1 MRKNTSVIII
11 TCTLLGLMGCQGAT
25 KHRDSSENLT
35 DSLWCNQRYLTNN
48 DSQFDD
54 IHLNVAKE
62 TYIYAIASS
71 IAISNSNIEIKKSH
85 PNKLHGIENVFVSPA
100 RMQQKDVVYDSKT
113 GFSATTFWLYEEDGS
128 NKPDELIIAFSGSN
142 EVKDWWA
149 NLTPFGLKHY
159 KKARLYFEEMVSK
172 YDDENRL
179 KVVVTGYSLG
189 GGISLNVLK
198 NKDTRDLVDKAV
210 IFNSSTKSYSWDVRR
225 DSKLWAAST
234 KYEGMKLFRRFM
246 RFLGASIAP
255 DTQRAEGY
263 NLSQKNL
270 IEDHYNDVLTRS
282 LLHVADY
289 AMITEGVD
297 ETEPM
302 KLLQLTEH
310 SECSI

>member
-1 MRKNTSVIII
+1 
-11 TCTLLGLMGCQGAT
+11 
-25 KHRDSSENLT
+25 
-35 DSLWCNQRYLTNN
+35 
-48 DSQFDD
+48 
-54 IHLNVAKE
+54 
-62 TYIYAIASS
+62 
-71 IAISNSNIEIKKSH
+71 
-85 PNKLHGIENVFVSPA
+85 
-100 RMQQKDVVYDSKT
+100 MQQKDVVYDPKT
-113 GFSATTFWLYEEDGS
+113 GFSATTFLLYEEEGTS
-128 NKPDELIIAFSGSN
+128 KPGELIIAFSGSN
-142 EVKDWWA
+142 EAKDWWA

-159 KKARLYFEEMVSK
+159 KRARLYFDEMVSRF
-172 YDDENRL
+172 DTENRL

-198 NKDTRDLVDKAV
+198 NKDTRDFVDKAV

-234 KYEGMKLFRRFM
+234 KYEGLKLFRRFM

-289 AMITEGVD
+289 ALGTESTD

-302 KLLQLTEH
+302 KILQLTEH
-310 SECSI
+310 SECTRYALN